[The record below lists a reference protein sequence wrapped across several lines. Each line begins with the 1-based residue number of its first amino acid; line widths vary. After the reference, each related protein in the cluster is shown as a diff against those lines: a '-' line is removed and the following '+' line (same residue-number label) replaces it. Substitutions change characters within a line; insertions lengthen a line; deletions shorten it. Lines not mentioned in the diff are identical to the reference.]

1 MPDIDFNDLSE
12 FEDDSLKNMIA
23 IIQDELES
31 RKDERKAQL
40 IYNVQQA
47 VSQLLEEYPDT
58 EFYVEHYN
66 PIPVDAININL
77 KNADWHSI
85 TDKPKSY

>member
-1 MPDIDFNDLSE
+1 MPNIDFNDLSE

-40 IYNVQQA
+40 IYNVRQA
-47 VSQLLEEYPDT
+47 MSQLLEEYSDT
-58 EFYVEHYN
+58 DFCVEYN
-66 PIPVDAININL
+66 NPFSANIIINL
-77 KNADWHSI
+77 KNVDWNTI
-85 TDKPKSY
+85 TDKPKS

>member
-1 MPDIDFNDLSE
+1 MLNIDFNDLSE
-12 FEDDSLKNMIA
+12 FKDDSLKNMIA

-40 IYNVQQA
+40 IYNVRQA

-58 EFYVEHYN
+58 KFYVECYN
-66 PIPVDAININL
+66 PISANIININL
-77 KNADWHSI
+77 KNVDWNTI
-85 TDKPKSY
+85 TDKPKS

>member
-1 MPDIDFNDLSE
+1 MLNIDFNDLSE

-23 IIQDELES
+23 IIQDELNS

-58 EFYVEHYN
+58 KFYVECYN
-66 PIPVDAININL
+66 PISANVININL
-77 KNADWHSI
+77 RNANWHNI
-85 TDKPKSY
+85 TDKT